1 MLRYF
6 KYIFFLS
13 FFITIANAD
22 VVKDVEVTGNQRIS
36 EETIK
41 IYGNIELN
49 KDYSEKDLNKVLND
63 LYSTNFFEDIKI
75 ELSNNIL
82 KISLTEY
89 PLINQ
94 LVFIGEPKKKY
105 VEELKRL
112 IRSKEKG
119 SYIKNNLSK
128 DVDIIKKI
136 YASLGYNFATVETKI
151 REIDNRNID
160 LVFEVER
167 GNQTKITKINFT
179 GDKKFVKNV
188 LETL

>member
-1 MLRYF
+1 M
-6 KYIFFLS
+6 
-13 FFITIANAD
+13 
-22 VVKDVEVTGNQRIS
+22 TGNQRIS

-94 LVFIGEPKKKY
+94 LVFIGEPKKIC
-105 VEELKRL
+105 R
-112 IRSKEKG
+112 R
-119 SYIKNNLSK
+119 
-128 DVDIIKKI
+128 IKKT
-136 YASLGYNFATVETKI
+136 NKI
-151 REIDNRNID
+151 
-160 LVFEVER
+160 
-167 GNQTKITKINFT
+167 
-179 GDKKFVKNV
+179 
-188 LETL
+188 

>member
-94 LVFIGEPKKKY
+94 LVFIGEPKKY
-105 VEELKRL
+105 VEELKEL

-128 DVDIIKKI
+128 DVDIIKNLRF
-136 YASLGYNFATVETKI
+136 SWL
-151 REIDNRNID
+151 
-160 LVFEVER
+160 
-167 GNQTKITKINFT
+167 
-179 GDKKFVKNV
+179 
-188 LETL
+188 